1 MKNTNQTIVSKQDII
16 DEVIKQLSK
25 ELSLAIN
32 AANEAHLA
40 AIDDQSVAE
49 TQYDTLAIEAGYLAE
64 GQSRRVQEFQ
74 QAISA
79 YEALQKSEH
88 LPLEEVKLTA
98 LIQLGDDVAKQH
110 WYFIGPS
117 AGGTRCQLNGQ
128 TITVITVQSPLAQAL
143 LGKQL
148 DDDIEVRLANHYIE
162 DYIANII

>member
-1 MKNTNQTIVSKQDII
+1 MKKSNQALVNKQDII
-16 DEVIKQLSK
+16 DQVIQQLNS

-32 AANEAHLA
+32 AANEAHSA

-79 YEALQKSEH
+79 YEALAKTEH
-88 LPLEEVKLTA
+88 LALEEVKLMA
-98 LIQLGDDVAKQH
+98 LIQLGDDVTKRH

-117 AGGTRCQLNGQ
+117 AGGYRYHINGQ
-128 TITVITVQSPLAQAL
+128 TITIITTQSPLAQAL

-148 DDDIEVRLANHYIE
+148 DDDVEINLANHSIE
-162 DYIANII
+162 DYIATLY